1 MKRYQDILRDQTSR
15 NFAAKRVNTSMLM
28 LPLRLESKIMERN
41 VDITDEPERGALEA
55 FKALQRLIEF
65 CFDTFGAFDQGHQN
79 SAKLAIKDAITTFEK
94 LDLLYAE
101 DKSYLKDLANNIYKE
116 LPVEYQDAFKPL
128 LETLDDITRL
138 TTHSDKEAVNFLNLL
153 ERLTRMLENTA
164 MRPLFSGYRR
174 ARNPMKYSQTAR
186 FKVARKRY
194 EEINKWFDDHNHYRK
209 RRIIYLAGDIE
220 PGMITKSQYAK
231 FNCLIERIK
240 KVLNAGPVQ
249 EDYRVLTR
257 AYPLHYSKGDE
268 KEVAKSESNKNKEI
282 FKSQKHD
289 ALVKSAKVL
298 YDNLTSFINHDVDN
312 LRSSLGKKVGIN
324 GAVSKNKIPLR
335 YTLLLSKLMQAELY
349 LYSTSYSPRKRN
361 YKAKVWRRRF
371 SNISEIISVTYF
383 NYREQIVL
391 VENVAN
397 FMSSNVTGD
406 WIDKCIADIRK
417 CKVIQRN
424 SLSCERD
431 NYYINNTRKRK
442 CLCLRI
448 YPDVVALSQATK
460 EISREEYLAGKEF
473 WLKYIFGKLCVIKRP
488 NGDLHTLDEKY
499 PEALWQALCDIYP
512 PYRAAFIVKR
522 TFPKANYQVMCR
534 KAQEFRENGFTVDDF
549 IKEIDENF
557 VNSFPTTYVDN
568 GEQLF
573 SVPVTDL
580 LPDRFVVHASVR
592 TKKNASRTIV
602 QYGHRLPKQLQVGLD
617 LNNLDNATE
626 QKEIYRDGSKQLYLK
641 GSLSWMTDYDEAERM
656 GMAITIP
663 LNGMKT
669 GLKKSERKFEFNEI
683 FVYGISDAGTDE
695 CSKMI
700 DDLLN
705 AHLYSNKAMDII
717 SFETAS
723 NIITAEDAK
732 YAFDSSD
739 EKQRERFKHQAY
751 NCVNPHVPEK
761 GNDLDIL
768 DKLFGLKESVLG
780 NLDVPD
786 EPGSA
791 EVELQRRV
799 NKWMIEYMTNPE
811 LGSVVNPLLT
821 AIKNSPLLYD
831 YLCNDV
837 LPRGPF
843 PMIRIGDQP
852 YGILPVCDFKNLAV
866 NSSSPLAIVKK
877 ILLVLTT
884 HWNNILAE
892 NIVTCYGKDSDN
904 SGTTVTTQDYL
915 RILGNTPRST
925 SFFKRMMVKSGI
937 IDAEYF
943 RGEVYQKQI
952 EELTQIATNLG
963 LITAEDKDKIKNIIP
978 DYDYVP
984 VKLVD
989 ENTHD
994 DACFTVQKALD
1005 IDNIV
1010 VYILARIV
1018 GFNCVRPLGDKVIK
1032 LSESPEVI
1040 RNYVIEF
1047 FDIFNYRLDAWL
1059 MGILN
1064 NKLRMKMA
1072 RGSHRLALGCFGWLF
1087 NLREEDDY
1095 KIGCTDEYIIAPSI
1109 NHAVTGAIL
1118 RSSYNNSLKNGEAH
1132 NYDMG
1137 VNLSSERV
1145 RTAIRIIEGIQN
1157 GLSLGS
1163 ILGADMERLIHE
1175 AWKTTPGKLELDSCI
1190 YPLRQRYPLTV
1201 NDEDNASVQTDGSPA
1216 NITVLN
1222 GARLLDEYA
1231 TYKEKGKDAVAGWLK
1246 GDKMRLFN
1254 GDTQQNAKIEALIT
1268 IIDKIDDEK
1277 DALTDVVLSESVY
1290 KLTQGNTE
1298 ASMAIS
1304 RALKELQNI
1313 PMPEVAEIPI
1323 TSAQIDGYMLA
1334 MLPVDAVC
1342 NQLDNLLACI
1352 EPKVEAWLRQM
1363 MHDPG
1368 QIYMALDN
1376 PVGNPLSLGDLGI
1389 SAAEMVYLSSD
1400 KASFT
1405 HFVEVLSWMKTGV
1418 YNRYDSESVFSTT
1431 NNDIHAFSE
1440 CSMAID
1446 ELRKLLAAAHP
1457 LTNDDLVKTTGLPS
1471 EAVYSDMSN
1480 EYHHVVGYITRLLVN
1495 IKQLQERQ
1503 LAIQNPED
1511 ADYEMKALPDD
1522 MVSEAVRVLI
1532 DCYRIGNTI
1541 ALDCVTPSIFVG
1553 NRNAIDGVVEW
1564 KNMVKD
1570 QHTLFQSLQMVYEN
1584 LQAKLEQAGKMVADD
1599 PEHKYTTYMEA
1610 LKSLLVT
1617 GYLVVPSFVP
1627 DANVRVNTFA
1637 RQANKVKRFSAD
1649 GRRQFDT
1656 PYFENVNEID
1666 IEEMIGDLA
1675 LVEQPMMN
1683 LHQVRLYQKCDGI
1696 DVAPIL
1702 PMQLP
1707 LAEYWLGAPVKSEDD
1722 VMDAFTYMVM
1732 NPEHF
1737 ISASKQQEP
1746 QLAGIVI
1753 DHWVERIPY
1762 RDQTAAVAFGYDQPD
1777 AEAPQTLLL
1786 AMATKDNHKHWN
1798 EKMLVNSLK
1807 SAIHMVKCR
1816 TVSPDLICKDGW
1828 TGGLLPLLEY
1838 KDPKGK

>member
-55 FKALQRLIEF
+55 FKALQEVLRSLNEDEDLDVKESIR
-65 CFDTFGAFDQGHQN
+65 
-79 SAKLAIKDAITTFEK
+79 DAIPVFEK

-101 DKSYLKDLANNIYKE
+101 DKSYLKDLTTNIYNALSVE
-116 LPVEYQDAFKPL
+116 LQDAFKPL
-128 LETLDDITRL
+128 IDALDDVTRL
-138 TTHSDKEAVNFLNLL
+138 TTHSDKEATNFLNLL

-164 MRPLFSGYRR
+164 MRPLFSGHRR

-194 EEINKWFDDHNHYRK
+194 DEINRWFNCNNHYHQ
-209 RRIIYLAGDIE
+209 RRIIFLAGDIE
-220 PGMITKSQYAK
+220 PGMVTKSQYAK
-231 FNCLIERIK
+231 FNCLIERIR
-240 KVLNAGPVQ
+240 KVLYDDPVQ
-249 EDYRVLTR
+249 NYTVLTR
-257 AYPLHYSKGDE
+257 AYPLHYSKGDG

-298 YDNLTSFINHDVDN
+298 YDNLTSFINYDVNN
-312 LRSSLGKKVGIN
+312 LRSSLGKKVGIK
-324 GAVSKNKIPLR
+324 GSGSKKKLVPLR
-335 YTLLLSKLMQAELY
+335 YTLLLSKLMHVELM
-349 LYSTSYSPRKRN
+349 SFKREDPIEPWKILPP
-361 YKAKVWRRRF
+361 YKRAIARRL
-371 SNISEIISVTYF
+371 SNLKEIISATYF
-383 NYREQIVL
+383 TYKEQCDFV
-391 VENVAN
+391 VKVAN
-397 FMSSNVTGD
+397 DTYSYTKD
-406 WIDKCIADIRK
+406 LLDDIKK
-417 CKVIQRN
+417 CKVVYSTRLSPDNNNQ
-424 SLSCERD
+424 SLKT
-431 NYYINNTRKRK
+431 YRKRK

-448 YPDVVALSQATK
+448 YPDVVALSQAAK
-460 EISREEYLAGKEF
+460 QISREEYLAGKDF
-473 WLKYIFGKLCVIKRP
+473 WLKYIFNKWDEQ
-488 NGDLHTLDEKY
+488 NGFDETY
-499 PEALWQALCDIYP
+499 RESLWLALCDIYP

-522 TFPKANYQVMCR
+522 TYPKANYQVMCR
-534 KAQEFRENGFTVDDF
+534 KAQEFRENGLTIEDF
-549 IKEIDENF
+549 IKEIDDNF

-592 TKKNASRTIV
+592 TKKNASRTII

-617 LNNLDNATE
+617 LNNLDRATTE
-626 QKEIYRDGSKQLYLK
+626 KEISYDGSKQLYLDR
-641 GSLSWMTDYDEAERM
+641 SLSWMTDYDEAERM

-683 FVYGISDAGTDE
+683 FVYGISDASTDE
-695 CSKMI
+695 CNKMI

-732 YAFDSSD
+732 YAFDSSTD
-739 EKQRERFKHQAY
+739 KQRERFKHQPY

-799 NKWMIEYMTNPE
+799 NKWMIDYMTNPE

-852 YGILPVCDFKNLAV
+852 YGILPACDFKNLAV
-866 NSSSPLAIVKK
+866 KSTSPLAIVKK

-904 SGTTVTTQDYL
+904 SATTVTTQDYL

-963 LITAEDKDKIKNIIP
+963 LISAEDKDKIKNIIP

-1010 VYILARIV
+1010 VYILARIME
-1018 GFNCVRPLGDKVIK
+1018 FNCVRPKGDKGIK
-1032 LSESPEVI
+1032 LSESPELI

-1064 NKLRMKMA
+1064 NKLRMRIK

-1095 KIGCTDEYIIAPSI
+1095 KIGCTNEYILAPSI

-1254 GDTQQNAKIEALIT
+1254 GDTQQKDKIEALIT

-1342 NQLDNLLACI
+1342 NQPDNLLACI

-1480 EYHHVVGYITRLLVN
+1480 EFHHVVGYITRLLVN

-1503 LAIQNPED
+1503 LVIQNPED

-1627 DANVRVNTFA
+1627 DANIPIQDLAQQPVKEMRSEPIPGGYRKIETF
-1637 RQANKVKRFSAD
+1637 
-1649 GRRQFDT
+1649 
-1656 PYFENVNEID
+1656 YFGNVNEID

-1696 DVAPIL
+1696 DVAPIY

-1707 LAEYWLGAPVKSEDD
+1707 IRNRYGIMYQWLGAAVTNEDD

-1737 ISASKQQEP
+1737 ISASEQQEP